1 VVMDT
6 EEPDMG
12 IEHGS
17 ITSIDTDSAPD
28 FSMRWNECLHR
39 VARFRD
45 REAFQ
50 MLFGHFAPLIKSFA
64 YKVPNLNQADTFA
77 DELVQESMIKVWTKA
92 ESFDSTLAS
101 AGTWIF
107 TIARNTRIDL
117 IRKNSRHV
125 KNAISTDFIEDDT
138 LEAQDIWLE
147 DTGTD
152 VFNQI
157 YQQRG
162 RRMIQEAFRDLPEEQ
177 AEILKK
183 VYLEDKSHTEV
194 AEELSLPLGTVKSRV
209 RLALKKLRI
218 AIDR

>member
-1 VVMDT
+1 MDMD
-6 EEPDMG
+6 EPGMG
-12 IEHGS
+12 IEQS
-17 ITSIDTDSAPD
+17 NIRPIDVDVDSGPDSA
-28 FSMRWNECLHR
+28 SRWNECLHR
-39 VARFRD
+39 VARFQDRD
-45 REAFQ
+45 AFQ
-50 MLFGHFAPLIKSFA
+50 QLFSHFAPLIKSFA

-92 ESFDSTLAS
+92 DSFDANLAS

-125 KNAISTDFIEDDT
+125 KNAVSTDFIEDDT

-147 DTGTD
+147 DVGTD

-162 RRMIQEAFRDLPEEQ
+162 RRLIQGALRELPEEQ
-177 AEILKK
+177 AEILKRSTWK
-183 VYLEDKSHTEV
+183 TSRTRKWRKSWTCPWE
-194 AEELSLPLGTVKSRV
+194 P
-209 RLALKKLRI
+209 
-218 AIDR
+218 